1 LLSSPGAVGL
11 LNGVWSTNNGQQ
23 GEGVRASGL
32 CAGEVVQFVVQDEN
46 GCALIA
52 SDTVPYPDDGC
63 LIVRPVITPGEVDGN
78 NDYMLI
84 TCIEAVK
91 NTVEIYNRWGQL
103 VLPVIENYHNT
114 NRNWQGR
121 SGLNEDGAPLP
132 EGVYFYVLKYT
143 DDEGNARQQKGYI
156 NLLR

>member
-1 LLSSPGAVGL
+1 
-11 LNGVWSTNNGQQ
+11 
-23 GEGVRASGL
+23 L
-32 CAGEVVQFVVQDEN
+32 CAGEVVTYTVKDEN
-46 GCALIA
+46 GCQLVAT
-52 SDTVPYPDDGC
+52 DTVPYPEDGC
-63 LIVRPVITPGEVDGN
+63 LIVRPVITPGLPDGN
-78 NDYMLI
+78 NDFVLI
-84 TCIEAVK
+84 TCIESVE

-103 VLPVIENYHNT
+103 VLPVIVNYNNT